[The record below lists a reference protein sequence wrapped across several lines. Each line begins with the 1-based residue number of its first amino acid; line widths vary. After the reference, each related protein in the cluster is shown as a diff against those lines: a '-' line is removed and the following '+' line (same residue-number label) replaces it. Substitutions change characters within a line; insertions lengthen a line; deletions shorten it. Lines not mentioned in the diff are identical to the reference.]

1 MEVILQN
8 LDVVWFILVCV
19 LFAGFFTLEGFD
31 YGVGILLPFLGK
43 TDVERRQM
51 INTVGP
57 LWDGNQ
63 VWMIT
68 AGGATFA
75 SFPHVYATLF
85 SGFYLALFLMLAALI
100 ARGVAFEFRSKD
112 KSIAWRKTF
121 DYCIFFGSLIPAL
134 LWGVT
139 VGNLIQG
146 TPIDAQMNFVGGF
159 FDLLSPYTIL
169 CGLAFILVFVYH
181 GALYTAIKTTGPI
194 SERARATAL
203 VEGVITAVG
212 ALVLVGATYYFTDLF
227 NSMIATVAF
236 ALCIVFFLISWGFT
250 RVRRPGVGFTF
261 SCLSII
267 SVTAAYFAGLFPRI
281 MVSSL
286 NPAWS
291 LTIKNASSSEY
302 TLTLMT
308 IVALIFVPIVLIYQG
323 WTYWTFRHRVSPD
336 DLHY

>member
-1 MEVILQN
+1 
-8 LDVVWFILVCV
+8 
-19 LFAGFFTLEGFD
+19 
-31 YGVGILLPFLGK
+31 
-43 TDVERRQM
+43 
-51 INTVGP
+51 
-57 LWDGNQ
+57 
-63 VWMIT
+63 
-68 AGGATFA
+68 
-75 SFPHVYATLF
+75 
-85 SGFYLALFLMLAALI
+85 
-100 ARGVAFEFRSKD
+100 
-112 KSIAWRKTF
+112 
-121 DYCIFFGSLIPAL
+121 
-134 LWGVT
+134 
-139 VGNLIQG
+139 
-146 TPIDAQMNFVGGF
+146 MNFVGGF

>member
-1 MEVILQN
+1 M
-8 LDVVWFILVCV
+8 
-19 LFAGFFTLEGFD
+19 
-31 YGVGILLPFLGK
+31 
-43 TDVERRQM
+43 
-51 INTVGP
+51 
-57 LWDGNQ
+57 
-63 VWMIT
+63 
-68 AGGATFA
+68 
-75 SFPHVYATLF
+75 
-85 SGFYLALFLMLAALI
+85 
-100 ARGVAFEFRSKD
+100 
-112 KSIAWRKTF
+112 
-121 DYCIFFGSLIPAL
+121 
-134 LWGVT
+134 
-139 VGNLIQG
+139 
-146 TPIDAQMNFVGGF
+146 
-159 FDLLSPYTIL
+159 
-169 CGLAFILVFVYH
+169 VFVYH

-291 LTIKNASSSEY
+291 LTIKKCFVFRIYVDVDDDCSTYLCANRINLPRLDLLDIPSSCK
-302 TLTLMT
+302 
-308 IVALIFVPIVLIYQG
+308 P
-323 WTYWTFRHRVSPD
+323 
-336 DLHY
+336 